1 MAELIASLTCTY
13 DESNLFLVPDA
24 QALQDVI
31 DAHNELDSE
40 NEPLVLCG
48 ADYAEYLDTYDN

>member
-1 MAELIASLTCTY
+1 MAEYLTSTY
-13 DESNLFLVPDA
+13 EDANLFLFPDA

-31 DAHNELDSE
+31 NAHAQLDSE

-48 ADYAEYLDTYDN
+48 ADYAEYIEAVEAA